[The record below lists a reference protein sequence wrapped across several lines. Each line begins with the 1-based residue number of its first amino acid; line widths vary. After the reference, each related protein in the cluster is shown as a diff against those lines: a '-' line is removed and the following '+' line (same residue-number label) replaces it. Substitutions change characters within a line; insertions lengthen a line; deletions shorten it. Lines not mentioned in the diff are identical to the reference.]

1 MTGSHRFPT
10 GSRNHSHDRFPV
22 PPLYRGTGT
31 GGGSELLF
39 PFGAGTSQGTAP
51 ASPERADDELYEHW
65 LESDALIDLEL
76 TRGGQSDFVITPE
89 RLSAESGR
97 KTPVLGGNLSTNGGG
112 PLSIAL
118 FSDQPPVE
126 EK

>member
-22 PPLYRGTGT
+22 PHLYRGTGT

-39 PFGAGTSQGTAP
+39 PLGAGTSQGTTPAP
-51 ASPERADDELYEHW
+51 PERSDDELYEQW
-65 LESDALIDLEL
+65 LESDTLIDLEL

-89 RLSAESGR
+89 LRQPTVGR
-97 KTPVLGGNLSTNGGG
+97 ILFGGR
-112 PLSIAL
+112 P
-118 FSDQPPVE
+118 E
-126 EK
+126 

>member
-1 MTGSHRFPT
+1 MTGPHRFPT

-51 ASPERADDELYEHW
+51 APPERADDELYEQW
-65 LESDALIDLEL
+65 LESDALIDLE
-76 TRGGQSDFVITPE
+76 SDFQDGGVHRLTKPSQRYVSQPLTQRPE
-89 RLSAESGR
+89 KVTTS
-97 KTPVLGGNLSTNGGG
+97 PNNGGSNAEI
-112 PLSIAL
+112 PD
-118 FSDQPPVE
+118 FV
-126 EK
+126 